1 MRNNRAGLLALLVLA
16 IATLLMVFF
25 VLPRIS
31 SEDKPAAPQ
40 VAAPKESRPIAP
52 QNDDIAKSPDLIITE
67 NSDLVGVTEKV
78 SRLAATA
85 TQAISELA
93 QKFDGGR
100 FPSDSDF
107 ATARQKVYDEL
118 NALHTVDI
126 PEALDEVTSK
136 LLTTARSS
144 ASRTME
150 YLRALPTKAEE
161 AAEQVLRLAGVFAGT
176 DDGKPRPKPEPAP
189 EVVAPAVPVAQDA
202 AEQATND
209 VAATSDADAAPITP
223 AFDVL
228 RVEPNGSAVI
238 AGKTTGNSKV
248 EIVSGGKVIA
258 ETKAESNGDFVAILE
273 TPLAAGAH
281 ELVLRA
287 TGENGKSTESEET
300 ATVSIPDQ
308 EGGDLLA
315 MVTTPGKASRLLTV
329 PEGAQAITTETESS
343 SATPAAEAA
352 ATTEAATSEAPAAA
366 PTPDATTDTPVAASG
381 TETTPASQAETAAA
395 PAADNATIQVSA
407 VEFEGSKIFVAGT
420 ATAGSKV
427 RALINETVIG
437 ESTAEASGNF
447 VIEGSVDL
455 PVGSHTVTAEALDA
469 DGKVVVRVRVP
480 FERPDAHQATV
491 AAQSTAPSSQAPQA
505 PQDNEATKLDR
516 SKFTSLRDDVKKAF
530 DILTS
535 LYAEGK
541 RPTLDEVTAAL
552 SSNRLSVASLSEF
565 KANPETIGTF
575 SAFTADIA
583 SKAQQLVSVFQE
595 LPAEI
600 SAVRF
605 ALPGLEPRVA
615 ALLIEEPKVEGTGP
629 TTLEQ
634 APLAASDSAV
644 IIRRGDT
651 LWQISRRV
659 YGQGVR
665 YTTIYLA
672 NQDQIKNPDFIEPGQ
687 IFGVPDK
694 ALDNAEEIHRQRLQA
709 N

>member
-40 VAAPKESRPIAP
+40 VAAPKESRPVAP
-52 QNDDIAKSPDLIITE
+52 QSDDIAKSPDLIITE

-176 DDGKPRPKPEPAP
+176 DDGKPRPKPAPAP
-189 EVVAPAVPVAQDA
+189 EIVAPTEPAAQDA
-202 AEQATND
+202 TEQATDD
-209 VAATSDADAAPITP
+209 VAATIDADAAPITP

-329 PEGAQAITTETESS
+329 PEGAQAITTETEES
-343 SATPAAEAA
+343 SATTDVEAA
-352 ATTEAATSEAPAAA
+352 ATAEAATSETPAAA

-381 TETTPASQAETAAA
+381 TEATPAAEAETAQTAAA
-395 PAADNATIQVSA
+395 PAANNATIQVSA

-491 AAQSTAPSSQAPQA
+491 AAQSTAPSSQAPQ
-505 PQDNEATKLDR
+505 DNEATKLDR

-530 DILTS
+530 DILTG

-552 SSNRLSVASLSEF
+552 SSNRLSVASLAEF

-575 SAFTADIA
+575 SSFTADIA
-583 SKAQQLVSVFQE
+583 AKAQQLVSVFQE

-615 ALLIEEPKVEGTGP
+615 ALLVEEPKAEGTGP

-634 APLAASDSAV
+634 APLAASNSAV